1 MEVLQKRIY
10 LVEIADS
17 AQFGVLMREQ
27 FLEMVGAHQTRQS
40 THVWMSL
47 QAALLSYGT
56 VSKFLFPVNQ
66 GRIAQARGEA
76 LRKELGILDTS
87 PLKNRDARNAV
98 EHFDERLDR
107 CLESPQAGILQ
118 AVFANR
124 ADYAFL
130 NPDRWIVRRAYI
142 ANEDIFVTEG
152 KQVGSRVEMPLTEI
166 FRELELVYA
175 VADDLLMTKYRL
187 Q

>member
-1 MEVLQKRIY
+1 MEVLQKRVY

-17 AQFGVLMREQ
+17 AQFGVLMRKQ
-27 FLEMVGAHQTRQS
+27 FLEMVGAPQTRQS

-56 VSKFLFPVNQ
+56 VSKFLFPVDR
-66 GRIAQARGEA
+66 GRVAQARGEA

-87 PLKNRDARNAV
+87 PLKNRDARNAI

-107 CLESPQAGILQ
+107 CLENPEAGILQ
-118 AVFANR
+118 SVFSNR

-142 ANEDIFVTEG
+142 TDEDIFVTEG
-152 KQVGSRVEMPLTEI
+152 KKIGLRVEMPLSEI

-175 VADDLLMTKYRL
+175 AADELLMTKYRVH
-187 Q
+187 